1 MSGQDANSCFI
12 DGEATVPFVAASGK
26 AFGEP
31 YSPSSLCTIICHRVS
46 GSYLPL
52 FNYVTTL
59 VYAWM
64 ANTRQP
70 IADIN
75 LLILIVTVVVD
86 LGGLSGGEYHRRRRW
101 QD

>member
-1 MSGQDANSCFI
+1 MSGQDANSCFV

-52 FNYVTTL
+52 FNYAITYNCL
-59 VYAWM
+59 SSIIM
-64 ANTRQP
+64 GSLRNSSS
-70 IADIN
+70 
-75 LLILIVTVVVD
+75 LIDNFCDSRRSSSRGCYWQLYQDRKSVV
-86 LGGLSGGEYHRRRRW
+86 
-101 QD
+101 